1 LLEKNY
7 ISSIL
12 VQSMTKTII
21 LLFLLFSSQFIVYAK
36 SITDL
41 ENEGKQK
48 NITRNWFIEAGGV
61 YSSFQDIK
69 FSDVQYSGFGAAIKL
84 GLNREKENSY
94 LWEAA
99 FNFRYSSENASTHN
113 NGKTTVIYPTIYFK
127 YLRVLNDHFLIGG
140 RVDLLDLDMR
150 VLTNLQ
156 NNSTYYMASNLLYG
170 STIYKR
176 SINSNWNFSASLDL
190 ALIGLSKESTSF
202 AMNYNQTRIEKG
214 EVDYQ
219 EETMGEPYP
228 YKFWK
233 FSHIGNHLN
242 LITEFYFHYKTR
254 LSAGYKWEMRHWA
267 TVPSYPTTI
276 GAHSIVFRYNFAHK
290 LK

>member
-1 LLEKNY
+1 MGRKIVLIFLFFSFQLIVSAKPDGEMETKKN
-7 ISSIL
+7 
-12 VQSMTKTII
+12 
-21 LLFLLFSSQFIVYAK
+21 
-36 SITDL
+36 
-41 ENEGKQK
+41 QK
-48 NITRNWFIEAGGV
+48 GVLRNWFVEAGGV

-69 FSDVQYSGFGAAIKL
+69 FSDVQYSGLGAAIKL

-94 LWEAA
+94 FWEAA
-99 FNFRYSSENASTHN
+99 FNFRYSSENASTHD

-140 RVDLLDLDMR
+140 RLDLLDLDMR

-156 NNSTYYMASNLLYG
+156 NNGTYYMASNLLYG
-170 STIYKR
+170 SAIYKR
-176 SINSNWNFSASLDL
+176 PINSNWNFSASLDL

-214 EVDYQ
+214 EVNYQ

-228 YKFWK
+228 YKFWE

-267 TVPSYPTTI
+267 TVPSYPTTT
-276 GAHSIVFRYNFAHK
+276 GAHSIVFRYNFAQK